1 MCVQER
7 EPRAENHTHRHT
19 RAHAR
24 AAVSLAVL
32 LITLRTQPHNRA
44 SQCSGHYTDCLACG
58 DLSVWDST
66 ILSRQGE
73 NTYFGC
79 FSQHQKRPPIT
90 LDWDVFKKKKTFKF
104 QKRLWLQWSEGR
116 RGIPCAV
123 CVPCF
128 CRALGFARQGAAGC
142 LQSLPQ
148 HRCYLWK
155 SLLLAGDERSFP
167 CSMGEWAW
175 LSKKDRGKVS
185 TVALTQFEVPS
196 SQVGLAVNT
205 PALTLKVKTLNVPRD
220 SKNHETPNRNII
232 IHTKLMALQVLT
244 QPFKVPSPI

>member
-7 EPRAENHTHRHT
+7 EPRAENHTHTHT
-19 RAHAR
+19 RARAR
-24 AAVSLAVL
+24 ARTAVSLAVL
-32 LITLRTQPHNRA
+32 LITLRTQPHTRA

-90 LDWDVFKKKKTFKF
+90 LDWDVFKKKKKTFKF

-167 CSMGEWAW
+167 CWVGEWAW
-175 LSKKDRGKVS
+175 LSKKDRGKVKHGGFN
-185 TVALTQFEVPS
+185 TVRGAQFPS
-196 SQVGLAVNT
+196 RPGCKYTSFNLKSQNLKCAPWFQKPWNT
-205 PALTLKVKTLNVPRD
+205 K
-220 SKNHETPNRNII
+220 
-232 IHTKLMALQVLT
+232 
-244 QPFKVPSPI
+244 